1 MFCFD
6 FHHAGDRRRG
16 IAGSAE
22 ERGATHKGRAEGTEH
37 ARLLGASIET
47 NDSLLELEQHFFLL
61 MILSAFHPQDCL
73 LSKRKA
79 RLASPR
85 RALQSDGD
93 WNLFAEIDH
102 FRSEYRRVGKEC
114 VSTCRSRLSR
124 SHTNKQKRIT

>member
-1 MFCFD
+1 MRISDWSSDVCSSDLRFCLGTMFCFD

-61 MILSAFHPQDCL
+61 MILSAFHQEDCL

-79 RLASPR
+79 RLA
-85 RALQSDGD
+85 
-93 WNLFAEIDH
+93 
-102 FRSEYRRVGKEC
+102 
-114 VSTCRSRLSR
+114 
-124 SHTNKQKRIT
+124 